1 MTIQP
6 IPLQLINNAFLSFY
20 TNAQWQFSQ
29 FIRNGTRTDEIGI
42 LLFTVTLSCM
52 NNMNVLPVHEWLIMC
67 HPYGRVE
74 SLFW

>member
-52 NNMNVLPVHEWLIMC
+52 NNMNVLPVHE
-67 HPYGRVE
+67 
-74 SLFW
+74 